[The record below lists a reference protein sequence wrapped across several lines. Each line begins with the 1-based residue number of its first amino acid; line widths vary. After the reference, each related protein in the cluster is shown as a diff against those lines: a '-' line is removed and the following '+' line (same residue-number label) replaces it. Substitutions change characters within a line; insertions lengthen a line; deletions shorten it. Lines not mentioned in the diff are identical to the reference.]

1 MELLI
6 VMMAG
11 LGLMMFFAV
20 RKQKKEMAA
29 HHQLQDSLTEGDRV
43 RTTSGLEGTVVDAS
57 DDTKIELEIAD
68 GVVTTWLRPAVR
80 EKVEDDEFDEDVDE
94 VDEFDEDRDEADITD
109 DSDKDGD
116 TDERGGAKVASPLE
130 HKGK

>member
-20 RKQKKEMAA
+20 RKQKKEMQAQ
-29 HHQLQDSLTEGDRV
+29 HQLQDSLSEGDRV
-43 RTTSGLEGTVVDAS
+43 RTTSGLEGVIVDAS

-80 EKVEDDEFDEDVDE
+80 EKIEIDEDEVDEDVDE
-94 VDEFDEDRDEADITD
+94 TDEDVDTTD
-109 DSDKDGD
+109 TTDSDEDD
-116 TDERGGAKVASPLE
+116 TNERGGAQVAPPLE

>member
-43 RTTSGLEGTVVDAS
+43 RTTSGLEATVVDAS
-57 DDTKIELEIAD
+57 DDTTIQLEIAD

-80 EKVEDDEFDEDVDE
+80 EKVEEDEFDEDVDE
-94 VDEFDEDRDEADITD
+94 IDETD
-109 DSDKDGD
+109 DDVDTAHTTDSNENSDA
-116 TDERGGAKVASPLE
+116 DERGGAEVAPPLE
-130 HKGK
+130 RKGK

>member
-20 RKQKKEMAA
+20 RKQKKEMSA

-43 RTTSGLEGTVVDAS
+43 RTTSGLEATVVDAS
-57 DDTKIELEIAD
+57 DDTKIDLEIAD

-80 EKVEDDEFDEDVDE
+80 EKIEENDFDEDVDE
-94 VDEFDEDRDEADITD
+94 LDEDAD
-109 DSDKDGD
+109 SD
-116 TDERGGAKVASPLE
+116 TDEGSETDERSNAEVAPPME

>member
-29 HHQLQDSLTEGDRV
+29 QHELQDSLTEGDRV
-43 RTTSGLEGTVVDAS
+43 RTTSGLEGIIVDAS
-57 DDTKIELEIAD
+57 DDTKIQLEIAD

-80 EKVEDDEFDEDVDE
+80 EKIEDDFDEDVDE
-94 VDEFDEDRDEADITD
+94 LDEDADSEADA
-109 DSDKDGD
+109 DSE
-116 TDERGGAKVASPLE
+116 TDERSSAEVAPPME

>member
-29 HHQLQDSLTEGDRV
+29 HHELQDSLTEGDRV
-43 RTTSGLEGTVVDAS
+43 RTTSGLEATVVDAS
-57 DDTKIELEIAD
+57 DDTTIDLEIAD

-80 EKVEDDEFDEDVDE
+80 EKVEAADEFDEDVDE
-94 VDEFDEDRDEADITD
+94 TDEDRDDADTT
-109 DSDKDGD
+109 DSDEDGD
-116 TDERGGAKVASPLE
+116 ERSDAQVAPPLE

>member
-29 HHQLQDSLTEGDRV
+29 HHELQDSLSEGDRV
-43 RTTSGLEGTVVDAS
+43 RTTSGLEGIVVDAS
-57 DDTKIELEIAD
+57 DDTKIDLEIAD

-80 EKVEDDEFDEDVDE
+80 EKVEDDLDEDVDE
-94 VDEFDEDRDEADITD
+94 LDEDADSESDEG
-109 DSDKDGD
+109 SE
-116 TDERGGAKVASPLE
+116 TDERSSADVAPPME

>member
-29 HHQLQDSLTEGDRV
+29 HHELQDSLSEGDRV
-43 RTTSGLEGTVVDAS
+43 RTTSGLEGIVVDAS

-80 EKVEDDEFDEDVDE
+80 EKIEDDLDEDVDE
-94 VDEFDEDRDEADITD
+94 LDEDADSESDEG
-109 DSDKDGD
+109 SE
-116 TDERGGAKVASPLE
+116 TDERSSAEVTPPME